1 MRAIDNCTMPAAKRN
16 TVRDFARLKRVGQAI
31 TMVTAYDAAMAK
43 LADRA
48 GIDSILVGDSYGN
61 VSLGYDSTIPVTMD
75 DMVRATAAVVRGC
88 TTPLVIADMPFMS
101 YQTSR
106 ADALRNAARL
116 MQEGRAQAVK
126 LEGGIRSRRT
136 IEAIVNADI
145 PVMGHVGF
153 TPQSLHA
160 FGGYRVQGR
169 GEDQKRV
176 IQDAK
181 AVEEAGAF
189 SIVLELMPSE
199 LAAIITSE
207 LDIPTIGIGAGPHCA
222 GQVQVLHDILGIDP
236 DFAPKH
242 AKQYA
247 NLAETVTVALSRYAG
262 EVRDGRFPAE

>member
-1 MRAIDNCTMPAAKRN
+1 MPLSETNAGPVRRN
-16 TVRDFARLKRVGQAI
+16 TVRDFARMKSVGQPI

-43 LADRA
+43 LADLA

-61 VSLGYDSTIPVTMD
+61 VSLGYDSTIPVTLD
-75 DMVRATAAVVRGC
+75 DMVRATAAVVRGSSR
-88 TTPLVIADMPFMS
+88 PFVIADMPFMT

-106 ADALRNAARL
+106 RDALKNAARL
-116 MQEGRAQAVK
+116 MQDGHAQAVK
-126 LEGGIRSRRT
+126 LEGGMRSQET
-136 IEAIVNADI
+136 IAAIVEADI

-160 FGGYRVQGR
+160 FGGYRVQGK
-169 GEDQKRV
+169 GADQKRV

-181 AVEEAGAF
+181 AVEDAGAF
-189 SIVLELMPSE
+189 SVVLELVPSE
-199 LAAIITSE
+199 LSAIVTSE
-207 LDIPTIGIGAGPHCA
+207 LDIPTIGIGAGPHCS

-247 NLAETVTVALSRYAG
+247 NLAETVTEALGRYAS
-262 EVRDGRFPAE
+262 EVRGGQFPKE

>member
-1 MRAIDNCTMPAAKRN
+1 MPQARRN
-16 TVRDFARLKRVGQAI
+16 TVRDFARMKSVGQPI
-31 TMVTAYDAAMAK
+31 TMVTAYDSAMAK

-61 VSLGYDSTIPVTMD
+61 VSLGYDSTIPVTLD

-88 TTPLVIADMPFMS
+88 DRPFVVADMPFMT
-101 YQTSR
+101 YQTST

-126 LEGGIRSRRT
+126 LEGGVRSRET
-136 IEAIVNADI
+136 IEAIVGADI

-160 FGGYRVQGR
+160 FGGYRMQGR
-169 GEDQKRV
+169 GEDEKRV

-189 SIVLELMPSE
+189 SVVLELMPSE
-199 LAAIITSE
+199 LAALITSE

-247 NLAETVTVALSRYAG
+247 NLAESVTEALSRYAS
-262 EVRDGRFPAE
+262 EVRGGQFPEG

>member
-1 MRAIDNCTMPAAKRN
+1 M
-16 TVRDFARLKRVGQAI
+16 GQAI
-31 TMVTAYDAAMAK
+31 TMITAYDAAMAK

-61 VSLGYDSTIPVTMD
+61 VSLGFDSTIPVTMD
-75 DMVRATAAVVRGC
+75 DMVRATSAVVRGSD
-88 TTPLVIADMPFMS
+88 TPLVVADMPFMS
-101 YQTSR
+101 YQTSL

-126 LEGGIRSRRT
+126 LEGGIRSRHI

-169 GEDQKRV
+169 GEDQKRI

-189 SIVLELMPSE
+189 SIVLELLPSD

-207 LDIPTIGIGAGPHCA
+207 LDIPTIGIGAGPFCS

-236 DFAPKH
+236 EFAPRH

-247 NLAETVTVALSRYAG
+247 NLAATVTAALSQYAA
-262 EVRDGRFPAE
+262 EVRDRSFPTE